1 MKHTI
6 KEAIKLYDA
15 HKKGRVIQ
23 RTEYPYLRWENIE
36 DFNENYVL
44 EGRYKYRVFPYF
56 RLPTE
61 EEFESITQ
69 EFTKVDYDKKSRVY
83 LDEKSGNK
91 LQFYYIRLWEK
102 EDLIV
107 RGKQCFCWCS
117 NPTDREIEHLLAR
130 TFDGF
135 DIAIV
140 DMNTERS
147 VRLVSDEPF
156 EGGIKFGDVWWKP
169 ENEKGFYTWREAI
182 EKFNK

>member
-6 KEAIKLYDA
+6 KEAIKLSDA

-44 EGRYKYRVFPYF
+44 EERYKYRVFPYF

-91 LQFYYIRLWEK
+91 LQFYYIRLFFYSHNAI
-102 EDLIV
+102 DYQLI
-107 RGKQCFCWCS
+107 F
-117 NPTDREIEHLLAR
+117 
-130 TFDGF
+130 
-135 DIAIV
+135 
-140 DMNTERS
+140 
-147 VRLVSDEPF
+147 LVCRCLN
-156 EGGIKFGDVWWKP
+156 IR
-169 ENEKGFYTWREAI
+169 FYQYL
-182 EKFNK
+182 

>member
-6 KEAIKLYDA
+6 KVAIKLSNA

-23 RTEYPYLRWENIE
+23 RRKNTNWCWEDIK
-36 DFNENYVL
+36 DFSGDYVL
-44 EGRYKYRVFPYF
+44 DEEYDYRVFPYL

-61 EEFESITQ
+61 EEFDRITQ

-91 LQFYYIRLWEK
+91 LQFYSVRLWEK
-102 EDLIV
+102 EDLSV
-107 RGKQCFCWCS
+107 SREQCFCWCS
-117 NPTDREIEHLLAR
+117 NPTDIEIEHHLAR
-130 TFDGF
+130 SFDGF
-135 DIAIV
+135 NIAIV
-140 DMNTERS
+140 DINTKRS

-169 ENEKGFYTWREAI
+169 ENEEGVYTWEEAMK
-182 EKFNK
+182 KFNK